1 VEQGNNTKFYNAE
14 ALADTAGRLLR
25 QSIKASQSQSTRG
38 RRRRPR
44 HRRGGDKYWGKNI
57 YMGNLD
63 LKKDYTV
70 DKKYRQEIIDDIG
83 EISEDDEHKS
93 LLKNYLRRIIR

>member
-1 VEQGNNTKFYNAE
+1 
-14 ALADTAGRLLR
+14 
-25 QSIKASQSQSTRG
+25 
-38 RRRRPR
+38 
-44 HRRGGDKYWGKNI
+44 
-57 YMGNLD
+57 MGNLD